1 MPTLFGIDFAP
12 AVIPLH
18 RRLQTAAL
26 LAYTS
31 LYLVLLLIFILVST
45 VLLFTPLGFIPF
57 LYSAW
62 IVYDTVWMNISSR
75 GGRKVLSVRYSRFWH
90 LFRDY
95 FPIHLEKT
103 ADLDPS
109 KNYIFGCHPH
119 GIMGCGVI
127 LNFATEANGFSQLF
141 PGIEPYVMT
150 LKVNF
155 YMPLMR
161 EFLLALGKCK
171 HEGVKSA

>member
-1 MPTLFGIDFAP
+1 MPTVFGIDFAP
-12 AVIPLH
+12 VFIPFS
-18 RRLQTAAL
+18 RRLQTTAV
-26 LAYTS
+26 LAFTT
-31 LYLVLLLIFILVST
+31 LYLVLTLFFVLISVI
-45 VLLFTPLGFIPF
+45 LLFTPLGFIPF
-57 LYSAW
+57 LYAAW
-62 IVYDTVWMNISSR
+62 IVYDTVWMNRSSR
-75 GGRKVLSVRYSRFWH
+75 GGRKFNCVRYSRFWH
-90 LFRDY
+90 YFRDY

-127 LNFATEANGFSQLF
+127 SNFATEANGFSKLY
-141 PGIEPYVMT
+141 PGIEPFILT

-161 EFLLALGKCK
+161 DFLLSLGECCCLTLS
-171 HEGVKSA
+171 G